1 MSAENLGALIVEQI
15 REGMVYDD
23 AWNELEDGFEYW
35 IGGHKQVVTWEGPF
49 EQSAMEGWMVTVK
62 TDFLREK
69 QIARK
74 GNVSSLG
81 RLASALSFCGL
92 VKAEKEGDWQLASS
106 VLVHSG
112 ISSWIQRPIFQACTH
127 QFIHCFD
134 FLKPMPEL
142 KNHFNALTSSAGKG
156 SDASLKSSLTEQ
168 TMQLIGREEDDG
180 KELIAYEFNQLISS
194 FQAPPCVLCNGDE
207 SGMTAEFPF
216 ESQTQLLTVKEKYHQ
231 RFGKGLE
238 ILLRL
243 PFEAEPE
250 QLSKLAFEL
259 NENELEEISPSYFL
273 GSWFFDESVGPTL
286 AFLHFI
292 PFAYLQPNILTN
304 YVNQFRTRAE
314 WVDQVLN
321 EADWHES
328 YMDAQQEKLDALN
341 RSSKT
346 FREEPEKLQEINEAL
361 NRDTDPADSTFRKLA
376 DFVGA
381 LEEPTVVEQVFYE
394 SVSHHSLFH
403 YGIFNPYGPT
413 WCMVTLAKHEK
424 HDHYLLCHAM
434 LNPFKQTFQVL
445 GTGTEESL
453 SGVEGMEEILV
464 DAFRINGA
472 CDEPLLRSFPSWVV
486 VPEED
491 SSKPVFN
498 SFVAYANQFG
508 VIDLNST
515 VQNLR
520 EFEGNPWDRATAQ
533 MQEGMERAMGKEPKK
548 SFLGKIL
555 GKQKKITDATIN
567 DWWLLASDED
577 HLKSE
582 ITNMIPAWKGAI
594 DVQRKNGEVSFPE
607 LMEFEGLIKILYLS
621 GLADEI
627 MNRFVKGNG

>member
-49 EQSAMEGWMVTVK
+49 EQNAMEGWMVTVK

-292 PFAYLQPNILTN
+292 PYAYLQPNILTN

-346 FREEPEKLQEINEAL
+346 FTEEPEKLQEINEAL

-472 CDEPLLRSFPSWVV
+472 YDEPLLTSFPSWVV

-533 MQEGMERAMGKEPKK
+533 MQEGMERAMGKELKK

-582 ITNMIPAWKGAI
+582 ISNMIPAWKGAI

-607 LMEFEGLIKILYLS
+607 LMEFEGLIKILYVS
-621 GLADEI
+621 GFADEI
-627 MNRFVKGNG
+627 LNRFIK